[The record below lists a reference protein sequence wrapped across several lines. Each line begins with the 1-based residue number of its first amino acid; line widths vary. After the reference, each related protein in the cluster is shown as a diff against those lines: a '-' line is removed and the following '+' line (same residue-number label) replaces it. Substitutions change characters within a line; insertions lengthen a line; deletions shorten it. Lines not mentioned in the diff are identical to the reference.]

1 MMNFVVKM
9 MNLVVEMMYCVF
21 KDDRKEQGQALKK
34 EDPTNAKTV
43 LKQSPSMF
51 LKKIKNNRTSAI
63 DAKHTQ
69 YSWV

>member
-43 LKQSPSMF
+43 LKQSPIF
-51 LKKIKNNRTSAI
+51 EKNQKQSHQR
-63 DAKHTQ
+63 D
-69 YSWV
+69 